1 MEVCSPIDDEDNTVY
16 ELDEFEPV
24 ENQNSNYGVGAVP
37 GSQNMQSNTFY
48 SGQQTKF
55 FDKRILAS

>member
-1 MEVCSPIDDEDNTVY
+1 MDICNPIDDEDNTVY

-37 GSQNMQSNTFY
+37 GSQNM
-48 SGQQTKF
+48 
-55 FDKRILAS
+55 

>member
-1 MEVCSPIDDEDNTVY
+1 MEVCNPIDDEDNTVY

-48 SGQQTKF
+48 SG
-55 FDKRILAS
+55 